1 MVCPV
6 YSSLMKR
13 NALLLLLA
21 GALLAGIGSL
31 SMSRGTSTAPTRA
44 WWIGFLV
51 IMPAGLAVLVW
62 LELRWA
68 AMVCVIYGT
77 VGLALDLA
85 TTVQILTKDTDVL
98 HPLTNSAISGLVNF
112 LLIVFGGRSF
122 LEVSRARPPGES
134 RPPNPQSP
142 S

>member
-1 MVCPV
+1 
-6 YSSLMKR
+6 MKR
-13 NALLLLLA
+13 NVLLLLLV
-21 GALLAGIGSL
+21 GAMLTGLVSL
-31 SMSRGTSTAPTRA
+31 SMNRGTSTAPTQA
-44 WWIGFLV
+44 WWVGFLV

-62 LELRWA
+62 LEVRWT
-68 AMVCVIYGT
+68 AMLCVIYGT

-98 HPLTNSAISGLVNF
+98 LRLTNSAVSGLVNF

-122 LEVSRARPPGES
+122 LEVSRALPPGES